1 MLGSLEDLWIQVL
14 QSLRDRVQQPSFGT
28 WFQPTRAVDLDGNSL
43 VVQVPHRLAKEQLE
57 SNYLRLIREC
67 LSDIAGD
74 ALDVRFVV
82 MDQDLRDKTFA
93 SAQETIPIGSV
104 GPAGPQ
110 SAAHRPPAIV
120 LNPKYTFD
128 SFVVGNNNR
137 FAHAA
142 ALAVAESPG
151 NAYNPLFIYGGV
163 GLGKTHLMQAIGHYI
178 LARNPSARVVYVS
191 CEAFLNEMIAAL
203 SRKDM
208 GVFKSK
214 YRDVDALMIDDI
226 QFIAGKDQTQ
236 EEFFHTF
243 NSLYEA
249 GRQIVIT
256 SDRPPKDIAT
266 LEDRLRSRFEWGL
279 TADIQPP
286 DLETRIAIL
295 KRKADD
301 ESLVVPNDVVVFIA
315 SQIQSNIR
323 VLEGALIRVIAY
335 SSLINSEITI
345 DIAKQVLKDII
356 PMDKPHQLSIEYVQ
370 QIVSEYFGIR
380 PDDLKSK
387 SRARTVAYPRQIAM
401 YVCRELTESPL
412 ARIGE
417 EFGGRDHTTVI
428 HACEKI
434 AKDSRQD
441 SELAKALKEI
451 IDRLRKH
458 N

>member
-1 MLGSLEDLWIQVL
+1 MAGSLDDMWGEVL
-14 QSLRDRVQQPSFGT
+14 QTLKGRVQQPSYGT
-28 WFQPTRAVDLDGNSL
+28 WLQPTRALELRGSTL

-57 SNYLRLIREC
+57 SNYLHLIKDC
-67 LSDIAGD
+67 LVEIVGGE
-74 ALDVRFVV
+74 LDVEFVV
-82 MDQDLRDKTFA
+82 MDPAERDRTMA
-93 SAQETIPIGSV
+93 AARGVSTNPLPSIPV
-104 GPAGPQ
+104 RQ
-110 SAAHRPPAIV
+110 SQTL

-151 NAYNPLFIYGGV
+151 NAYNPLFLYGGV

-178 LARNPSARVVYVS
+178 LARNSSARVVYVS

-208 GVFKSK
+208 AVFKSK

-279 TADIQPP
+279 TADMQPP
-286 DLETRIAIL
+286 DLETRMAIL

-301 ESLVVPNDVVVFIA
+301 ESLVVPNDVIVFIA
-315 SQIQSNIR
+315 NQIQSNIR

-335 SSLINSEITI
+335 SSLVNSEITI
-345 DIAKQVLKDII
+345 DLAKRVLKDII
-356 PMDKPHQLSIEYVQ
+356 PMDKPRQLSIEYVQ
-370 QIVSEYFGIR
+370 QVVSEHFGLKI
-380 PDDLKSK
+380 DDLKSK
-387 SRARTVAYPRQIAM
+387 SRAKTVAYPRQIAM
-401 YVCRELTESPL
+401 YVCRELTDSPL

-434 AKDSRQD
+434 ARECQQD
-441 SELAKALKEI
+441 SVLALSLKEI
-451 IDRLRKH
+451 MDELKK
-458 N
+458 NV

>member
-1 MLGSLEDLWIQVL
+1 MSGSLDEIWEQVL
-14 QSLRDRVQQPSFGT
+14 QLLKGRVQQPSFGT
-28 WFQPTRAVDLDGNSL
+28 WLQPTTAVALRGSTLIVRA
-43 VVQVPHRLAKEQLE
+43 PHRLAKEQLE
-57 SNYLRLIREC
+57 SHYSQLIKKALAEVVG
-67 LSDIAGD
+67 GD
-74 ALDVRFVV
+74 LDLEFVV
-82 MDQDLRDKTFA
+82 MDPNEQDKALATRPDLA
-93 SAQETIPIGSV
+93 SNVYPSV
-104 GPAGPQ
+104 PQ
-110 SAAHRPPAIV
+110 RQVRTV

-128 SFVVGNNNR
+128 TFVVGNSNR

-151 NAYNPLFIYGGV
+151 KAYNPLFIYGGV
-163 GLGKTHLMQAIGHYI
+163 GLGKTHLMQAIAHYI
-178 LARNPSARVVYVS
+178 LARDSSARVVYVS

-208 GVFKSK
+208 AVFKSK

-249 GRQIVIT
+249 GKQIVIT

-286 DLETRIAIL
+286 DLETRMAIL
-295 KRKADD
+295 KKKAED
-301 ESLVVPNDVVVFIA
+301 ESLVVPNDVIVFIA

-323 VLEGALIRVIAY
+323 VLEGALIRVIAH
-335 SSLINSEITI
+335 SSLVNSEITI
-345 DIAKQVLKDII
+345 DLAKRVLRDII
-356 PMDKPHQLSIEYVQ
+356 PSDKPRQISIELVQ
-370 QIVSEYFGIR
+370 QVVAENFGIR
-380 PDDLKSK
+380 IEDLKSK
-387 SRARTVAYPRQIAM
+387 SRAKSVAYPRQIAM
-401 YVCRELTESPL
+401 YLCRELTDASL
-412 ARIGE
+412 VQIGQ

-434 AKDSRQD
+434 ANDSHQD
-441 SELAKALKEI
+441 SELAKSIKQMIDELKT
-451 IDRLRKH
+451 H
-458 N
+458 V

>member
-1 MLGSLEDLWIQVL
+1 MSESLDEVWAQVL
-14 QSLRDRVQQPSFGT
+14 QSLKGRVQQPSFGT
-28 WFQPTRAVDLDGNSL
+28 WLQPTNAVDLRGNTL
-43 VVQVPHRLAKEQLE
+43 IVRAPHRLAKKQLE
-57 SNYLRLIREC
+57 SHYSPLIKTALTE
-67 LSDIAGD
+67 IIGGD
-74 ALDVRFVV
+74 LDLEFVV
-82 MDQDLRDKTFA
+82 MDPAEQDRTLA
-93 SAQETIPIGSV
+93 SKID
-104 GPAGPQ
+104 
-110 SAAHRPPAIV
+110 AATSLQKGASQKQTQAI

-128 SFVVGNNNR
+128 SFVVGNSNR

-163 GLGKTHLMQAIGHYI
+163 GLGKTHLTQAIGNYI
-178 LARNPSARVVYVS
+178 LSRDTSARVVYVS

-208 GVFKSK
+208 AVFKSK

-249 GRQIVIT
+249 GKQIVIT

-286 DLETRIAIL
+286 DLETRMTIL

-301 ESLVVPNDVVVFIA
+301 ESLVVPNDVIVFIA
-315 SQIQSNIR
+315 NQIRSNIR
-323 VLEGALIRVIAY
+323 VLEGALIRVIAH

-345 DIAKQVLKDII
+345 ELAKQVLRDII
-356 PMDKPHQLSIEYVQ
+356 PVDKPRQVSIEFIQ
-370 QIVSEYFGIR
+370 QVVAESFGIKIE
-380 PDDLKSK
+380 DLKSK
-387 SRARTVAYPRQIAM
+387 SRAKAVAYPRQIAM
-401 YVCRELTESPL
+401 YLCRELTDAPL
-412 ARIGE
+412 VRIGQA
-417 EFGGRDHTTVI
+417 FGGRDHTTVI
-428 HACEKI
+428 HACDKI
-434 AKDSRQD
+434 ANDSKKDPD
-441 SELAKALKEI
+441 LAKSLKGMVDE
-451 IDRLRKH
+451 LKAH
-458 N
+458 S